1 MPFFK
6 KSTAYFDWLSTSRG
20 IKLKIVILRHISTS
34 SMELLRI
41 KIVNAN
47 TELIPE
53 APNRQ
58 AKALTAVV
66 VSACSPTFVEQ
77 VAVPSTAC
85 IVLRR
90 TPPVTVEAKVG
101 VISIVVAVPARKTSK
116 Q

>member
-58 AKALTAVV
+58 AILLNAVV
-66 VSACSPTFVEQ
+66 SVCTPTVVVQ
-77 VAVPSTAC
+77 VAGPSIRIA
-85 IVLRR
+85 LRR
-90 TPPVTVEAKVG
+90 TPPATEVANAA
-101 VISIVVAVPARKTSK
+101 VISNVVAVPARKTSK